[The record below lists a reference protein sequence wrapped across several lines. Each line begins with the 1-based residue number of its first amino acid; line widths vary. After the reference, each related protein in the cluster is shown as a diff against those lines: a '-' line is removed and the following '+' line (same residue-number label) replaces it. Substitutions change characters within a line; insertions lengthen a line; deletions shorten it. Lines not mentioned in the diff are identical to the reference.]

1 VAISASATVNCSAI
15 CWSFSGP
22 TRPRRLLSRRPS
34 RAASR
39 IVSPSRRFRSSATDG
54 SDTPARIDAP
64 PARRDRRNGAIHSH
78 KSAQRSLSSCLES
91 VGFGFGG
98 DVDSDD
104 GAGCW
109 GARAS
114 PEPFRVGVVVSLVGA
129 VALLPALRPS
139 PAVDLCRGEQ
149 SDAAV
154 AVLLVVPGHVGGDP
168 GAGGVDVFEGAGVVG
183 PVFHGAELRLGERVV
198 VADSWPVVG
207 LAHTQIEQVVFEQ
220 GRPHRWPRVGMNKL
234 WYPVLSESCIE
245 HVFG

>member
-1 VAISASATVNCSAI
+1 MRTKPARCSKPLTASCV
-15 CWSFSGP
+15 
-22 TRPRRLLSRRPS
+22 PRRLKARCGKTSRRKS
-34 RAASR
+34 RPKDSQLPAPR
-39 IVSPSRRFRSSATDG
+39 NDDG
-54 SDTPARIDAP
+54 P
-64 PARRDRRNGAIHSH
+64 GAEIYC
-78 KSAQRSLSSCLES
+78 ARSLSSCLES

-129 VALLPALRPS
+129 VALVPALRPS
-139 PAVDLCRGEQ
+139 PAVHLCRGEQ

-154 AVLLVVPGHVGGDP
+154 AVLLVVPGHVAGDQ
-168 GAGGVDVFEGAGVVG
+168 GAGGGDVFEGARVVG
-183 PVFHGAELRLGERVV
+183 PVFHGAKLRLGERVV

-220 GRPHRWPRVGMNKL
+220 VRAHRWPRVGMNKL